1 MHAITR
7 RFIVHSIFDLSMD
20 IVLELKKGNR
30 RAIARAISIVENN
43 EKEAR
48 SIIKKIFKSSGK
60 AIKIGIT
67 GPAGSGKSTLINKT
81 SLELNKLGF
90 KPAVLAIDPTSHIT
104 GGAILGDRVRMTES
118 TDSGTYIR
126 SMASRGATGAI
137 SSSLRNSIR
146 ILEYAGFDPIIIESV
161 GAGQTE
167 VDIERVVDITVV
179 VFNPN
184 TGDNIQTIK
193 AGLTEIGDLYLI
205 NKSDLPGSNQL
216 FDSVRDFIGMSE
228 KNPVVMLTSTKSNKG
243 IVEFAKKL
251 EDLMEF
257 KKKTKS
263 QTEDSRLDYE
273 LRDMVLNNIKNKV
286 TTMLESSKSY
296 SDYLKK
302 IKLKKIDPF
311 EAADKISKGLM

>member
-1 MHAITR
+1 
-7 RFIVHSIFDLSMD
+7 MD
-20 IVLELKKGNR
+20 IVAELKKGNR

-43 EKEAR
+43 EKDAK

-60 AIKIGIT
+60 SMKIGIT
-67 GPAGSGKSTLINKT
+67 GPAGAGKSTLINKT
-81 SLELNKLGF
+81 SMELNKLGY
-90 KPAVLAIDPTSHIT
+90 KTAVLAIDPTSHIT

-137 SSSLRNSIR
+137 SLSLRNSIR

-167 VDIERVVDITVV
+167 VDIEKVVDITVV

-193 AGLTEIGDLYLI
+193 AGLTEIGDVYLI

-228 KNPVVMLTSTKSNKG
+228 KNPLVMLTSAKSNKG
-243 IVEFAKKL
+243 VIDFAKKL
-251 EDLMEF
+251 EELM
-257 KKKTKS
+257 KARKKTKV
-263 QTEDSRLDYE
+263 EREESRLDSE
-273 LRDMVLNNIKNKV
+273 LRDIVLNNVKSKV
-286 TTMLESSKSY
+286 SAMLDSSKSY
-296 SDYLKK
+296 ASYLKK
-302 IKLKKIDPF
+302 VQSKKIDPF
-311 EAADKISKGLM
+311 EAADKISKGLV